1 MSRGLTQR
9 ERDVVRAMVTHAQ
22 DSAPPTPIRPTQRQR
37 WLRQIAATR
46 AGRPCACGTCPTIEL
61 EDERGGPTPTTTA
74 RVVLSASAPG
84 ALLLL
89 FIDDDRL
96 SCLELAPL
104 DPDARILE
112 FPPVE
117 SIDFA

>member
-1 MSRGLTQR
+1 MVSR
-9 ERDVVRAMVTHAQ
+9 AH
-22 DSAPPTPIRPTQRQR
+22 DSTMATALRPSQRQR
-37 WLRQIAATR
+37 WLTQIPTTR
-46 AGRPCACGTCPTIEL
+46 AGRLCACGTCPTIEL
-61 EDERGGPTPTTTA
+61 EDEVSGMAPTTGS

-104 DPDARILE
+104 DPDSRILE
-112 FPPVE
+112 FPRVE